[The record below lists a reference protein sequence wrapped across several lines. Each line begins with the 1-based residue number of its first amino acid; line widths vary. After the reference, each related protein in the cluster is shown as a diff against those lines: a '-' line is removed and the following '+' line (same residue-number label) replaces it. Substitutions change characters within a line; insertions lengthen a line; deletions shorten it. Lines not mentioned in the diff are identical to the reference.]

1 MMKQTT
7 RACVTAALGLASAMA
22 FAIPP
27 RQLIT
32 HNTTD
37 LDSNAF
43 VAGTIPSQ
51 HPTKAHSDGKVFWT
65 AVRMACYGHVIN
77 GACPA
82 LIKVGT
88 NTANPI
94 ELGMLYMDLTTGVIT
109 PSELHNHGYAMI
121 VNGPGETTLYQE

>member
-1 MMKQTT
+1 MKRTT
-7 RACVTAALGLASAMA
+7 RAGITAALGLVSAMA
-22 FAIPP
+22 LAVPP

-51 HPTKAHSDGKVFWT
+51 HPTKAHSDGKVLWT
-65 AVRMACYGHVIN
+65 AVRMACYGHVVN
-77 GACPA
+77 GKCPA
-82 LIKVGT
+82 LIKVGA

-94 ELGMLYMDLTTGVIT
+94 ELGMLYMDLNTGIIT
-109 PSELHNHGYAMI
+109 PTELHANGYVMM
-121 VNGPGETTLYQE
+121 VNGPAETTLYQE

>member
-1 MMKQTT
+1 MKRTT
-7 RACVTAALGLASAMA
+7 FACITAALGLASSIALA
-22 FAIPP
+22 VPP

-51 HPTKAHSDGKVFWT
+51 HPTKAHSDGKVLWT

-77 GACPA
+77 GKCPA

-88 NTANPI
+88 NTNNPV
-94 ELGMLYMDLTTGVIT
+94 ELGMLSMDLNTGIIT
-109 PSELHNHGYAMI
+109 PSELHGNGYVMI
-121 VNGPGETTLYQE
+121 VNGPAETTLYQE

>member
-1 MMKQTT
+1 MKRTT
-7 RACVTAALGLASAMA
+7 RACITAALGLVSAMA
-22 FAIPP
+22 FAVPP

-51 HPTKAHSDGKVFWT
+51 HPTKAHSDGKVLWT
-65 AVRMACYGHVIN
+65 AVRMACYGHVVD
-77 GACPA
+77 GKCPA

-88 NTANPI
+88 NTPNPI
-94 ELGMLYMDLTTGVIT
+94 ELGMLYMDLTTGTIT
-109 PSELHNHGYAMI
+109 PSELHANGYVMI
-121 VNGPGETTLYQE
+121 VNGPAESTLYQE